1 MDANYDNQYNRSILA
16 QYFRLAKLQKNPK
29 YVQQNWETDVIR
41 NMPWGNYGEYRNHNY
56 KTLSSG
62 GNIAKHI
69 SQLASGQREQSS
81 QKKVFK
87 QPIKVIQPVKK
98 TTFLSS
104 VSTAHVGQ
112 RPTAHLGQRPN
123 VPKIIIPRPSVPNT
137 VSKITKPYINLTIA
151 DLEDK
156 KKPKSGIQLLSR
168 LL

>member
-1 MDANYDNQYNRSILA
+1 MDPNYDNQYNRNILA
-16 QYFRLAKLQKNPK
+16 QYFRLSKLQKNSK
-29 YVQQNWETDVIR
+29 YVQQNWETDIIR
-41 NMPWGNYGEYRNHNY
+41 NEPWGNYGEYR
-56 KTLSSG
+56 T
-62 GNIAKHI
+62 
-69 SQLASGQREQSS
+69 
-81 QKKVFK
+81 
-87 QPIKVIQPVKK
+87 
-98 TTFLSS
+98 

-112 RPTAHLGQRPN
+112 RPTHNYKVLSTGGNIVKHLSQKKVFKQPMKVIQPINKTTFLSYADLGQRPN